1 MNVCWLARS
10 RVALVTSGAT
20 FERKFMKKTEIGKTK
35 LEARALEQEKLLQ
48 SVIKIIAMDKAVATF
63 GEKSVKWAINK
74 YLTSVREKDR
84 LVREKSAAEQRIA
97 ELNRKLGV

>member
-1 MNVCWLARS
+1 
-10 RVALVTSGAT
+10 
-20 FERKFMKKTEIGKTK
+20 MKKTEIGKTK
-35 LEARALEQEKLLQ
+35 LEARALEQKKLFQ
-48 SVIKIIAMDKAVATF
+48 SVIKIIAIDKAVATF

-74 YLTSVREKDR
+74 YPTSAREKDR